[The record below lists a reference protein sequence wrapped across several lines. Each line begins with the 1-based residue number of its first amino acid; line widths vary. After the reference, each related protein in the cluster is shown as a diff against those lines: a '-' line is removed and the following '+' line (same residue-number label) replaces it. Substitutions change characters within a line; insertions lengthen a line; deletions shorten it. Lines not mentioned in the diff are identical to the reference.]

1 MTLMSKPERRRALK
15 QAGVLHPQPSEVT
28 DPLFT
33 EQGEFFQAD
42 DLLQVRYE
50 LLRAHQSGDVSVV
63 ALCRRYG
70 VSRQTFYNLLE
81 KFVQGG
87 TAGLLP
93 KPPGPKGPSK
103 LTPDV
108 VTLVRA
114 ELARDPTV
122 AGAPLAA
129 TIREILG
136 VELHKRT
143 VERLLRE
150 LRACGRVHGA
160 RVGHGEGDRQGLHES

>member
-1 MTLMSKPERRRALK
+1 MAAMNTRDRRRALMR
-15 QAGVLHPQPSEVT
+15 AGLLHPHPNEIA

-42 DLLQVRYE
+42 DLLQIRYE
-50 LLRAHQSGDVSVV
+50 LLRAHQVGDVSVV

-81 KFVQGG
+81 KFTRGG

-108 VTLVRA
+108 MALVRA

-129 TIREILG
+129 TIREVLG

-143 VERLLRE
+143 VERLLHD
-150 LRACGRVHGA
+150 LRAKKNG
-160 RVGHGEGDRQGLHES
+160 